1 MELVDLY
8 DDDKNLTGEKMA
20 RGDVMP
26 DGRYRLSVHMWIVN
40 SIGQVYIQKRAGV
53 RRLFPNLWENPG
65 GGVLSGQDSKS
76 TMIREFEE
84 ELGIS
89 PDVANAKIIATI
101 KRTKDLVDIWLIKQD
116 FKMGELE
123 LQESEVAEAKWV
135 SIYEIKDMIAQG
147 KFCPTIMDSFNPFM
161 EYMQSDNAK

>member
-1 MELVDLY
+1 M
-8 DDDKNLTGEKMA
+8 
-20 RGDVMP
+20 
-26 DGRYRLSVHMWIVN
+26 
-40 SIGQVYIQKRAGV
+40 
-53 RRLFPNLWENPG
+53 
-65 GGVLSGQDSKS
+65 LSGQDSKS

-101 KRTKDLVDIWLIKQD
+101 KRAKDFVDIWLIKQD
-116 FKMGELE
+116 FKMGELT
-123 LQESEVAEAKWV
+123 LQESEVAEAKWA